1 MGDEKKFFL
10 GGGEGGQLT
19 KVGFV
24 LSRFHP
30 QAVDLMTVMD
40 GTAAE
45 NTKKWKKEGKWN
57 KEDSVLTTW
66 RGHSPAHNTTAL
78 PPTFLTNSL
87 SHAVQFSYFYLN
99 LVSIFSPTFSSPFFR
114 T

>member
-1 MGDEKKFFL
+1 MKKNFFFG

-45 NTKKWKKEGKWN
+45 NTKK
-57 KEDSVLTTW
+57 
-66 RGHSPAHNTTAL
+66 
-78 PPTFLTNSL
+78 
-87 SHAVQFSYFYLN
+87 
-99 LVSIFSPTFSSPFFR
+99 
-114 T
+114 